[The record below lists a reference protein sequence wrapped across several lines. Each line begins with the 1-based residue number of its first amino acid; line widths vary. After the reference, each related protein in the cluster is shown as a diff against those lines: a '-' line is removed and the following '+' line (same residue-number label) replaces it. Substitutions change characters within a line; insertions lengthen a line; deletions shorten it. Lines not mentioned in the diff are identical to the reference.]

1 LDDDGKS
8 VVDRVVLVQAVLFT
22 DWTKQ
27 LTLLDYSTVLGVY
40 NRCGCVGNVTE
51 VIFIAVR
58 FAQLKPAGSHWQ
70 ERGGVT
76 SAISRGR

>member
-27 LTLLDYSTVLGVY
+27 PILLDYSTVA
-40 NRCGCVGNVTE
+40 CVFSRYGFVGYVTE
-51 VIFIAVR
+51 AINIAVR
-58 FAQLKPAGSHWQ
+58 FARL
-70 ERGGVT
+70 
-76 SAISRGR
+76 